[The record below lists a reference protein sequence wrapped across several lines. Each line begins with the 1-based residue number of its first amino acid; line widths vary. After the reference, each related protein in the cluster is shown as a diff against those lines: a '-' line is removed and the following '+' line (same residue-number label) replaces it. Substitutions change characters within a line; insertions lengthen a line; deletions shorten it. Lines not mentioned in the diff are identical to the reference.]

1 MAYLLSSGLQHFFYG
16 LRSVATAKFFIGV
29 DGGATHCRARIRAAS
44 GRLLADDAGP
54 AANIYVDF
62 DAGVSVMRELVA
74 TVIDK
79 ARLGGANRDEM
90 ALGVGL
96 AGLSSAH
103 DAARV
108 AAALTGWARVE
119 VANDAVTACIGA
131 NGMDDGGLIIAG
143 TGTAGAARID
153 GAAKIV
159 GGRGFLLGDDGS
171 GARIGA
177 DAVRAALRAFD
188 GLEPMSGLSRTLL
201 AKFDSDPLRMMSW
214 AQSAKPGDYGMF
226 APQVFEAARA
236 GESGAL
242 EIVTRAATA
251 IAAIFRRLEALG
263 AERIAIVGG
272 VAAPLRTYLPAEV
285 EARLRTPKHDA
296 VDGAILLVGGA
307 LSAPGELP

>member
-1 MAYLLSSGLQHFFYG
+1 
-16 LRSVATAKFFIGV
+16 VATAKFFIGV

-44 GRLLADDAGP
+44 GRLLAEDAGP

-79 ARLGGANRDEM
+79 AGLGGASRDEM

-108 AAALTGWARVE
+108 AAALGGWARVE

-131 NGMDDGGLIIAG
+131 NGMGDGGLIIAG

-188 GLEPMSGLSRTLL
+188 GLEPMSGLSRALL
-201 AKFDSDPLRMMSW
+201 AKFDSDPLQMMSW
-214 AQSAKPGDYGMF
+214 AQSAKPGDYGVF
-226 APQVFEAARA
+226 APQVFDAARA

-263 AERIAIVGG
+263 AEWIAIVGG

-307 LSAPGELP
+307 LSALGELP